1 MDITGMENTGY
12 VLIAMIGFAS
22 IFLLF
27 IVIEFIY
34 YEINNRLFLVKNMDS
49 LINILFF
56 MGIFFLL
63 MCAVYFAFMEKYV
76 LSSAFVIVLLY
87 SIFRYR
93 HSGKKGPEVPPG
105 FDNF

>member
-1 MDITGMENTGY
+1 MNIADMENTGY
-12 VLIAMIGFAS
+12 VLIAMIVLAS

-34 YEINNRLFLVKNMDS
+34 YEINDKLFLVKNMDS
-49 LINILFF
+49 LTNILFF

-63 MCAVYFAFMEKYV
+63 MCAVYFALMEKYI

-93 HSGKKGPEVPPG
+93 QSGKKEPEVPPE
-105 FDNF
+105 FDSF

>member
-1 MDITGMENTGY
+1 MDITDMENTGY

-34 YEINNRLFLVKNMDS
+34 YEIKNKLFLVKNMDS

-63 MCAVYFAFMEKYV
+63 MCAIYFALMEKYV
-76 LSSAFVIVLLY
+76 LASAFVIVLLY

-93 HSGKKGPEVPPG
+93 HSGKKEPEVPPG
-105 FDNF
+105 FDNL